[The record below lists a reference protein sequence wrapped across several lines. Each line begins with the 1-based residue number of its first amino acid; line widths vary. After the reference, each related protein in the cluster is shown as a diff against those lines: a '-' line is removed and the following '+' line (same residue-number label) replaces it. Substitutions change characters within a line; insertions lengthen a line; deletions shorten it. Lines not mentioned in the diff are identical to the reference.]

1 MVEKAVMS
9 DAAMLV
15 RNIGNAPYNLDSR
28 RDAPRVEKASYP
40 SIMTAATYMPGA

>member
-15 RNIGNAPYNLDSR
+15 RNIDNAPYNLDSR